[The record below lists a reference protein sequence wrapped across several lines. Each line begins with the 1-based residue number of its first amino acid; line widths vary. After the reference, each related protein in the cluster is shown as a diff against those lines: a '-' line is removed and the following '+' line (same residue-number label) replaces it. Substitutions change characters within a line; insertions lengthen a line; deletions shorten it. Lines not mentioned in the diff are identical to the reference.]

1 VPPFRCLHATA
12 GGPGSIPGLPE
23 AWGVL
28 IFAGVV
34 IADEA
39 VTALKEVA
47 RMIASVISMN
57 RLAGFILVAAGVMA
71 SSSPA

>member
-1 VPPFRCLHATA
+1 M
-12 GGPGSIPGLPE
+12 
-23 AWGVL
+23 L